1 MVVDKNALFS
11 VGFAQPSVAKLEI
24 DMKKGIAAIRVI
36 DGSAI
41 RNQPKVRVWPAAK
54 LDGILNVARN
64 KSIVLKSF
72 GPPMV
77 PIITDFTPA
86 QAELLKNSLRRI
98 SEGTVRILPKVTLP
112 TLCLQPALA
121 RNIEDHVFL
130 RISDGVLIIA
140 RQVGID
146 HREDAQIEILRERD
160 IGLLGG

>member
-1 MVVDKNALFS
+1 
-11 VGFAQPSVAKLEI
+11 
-24 DMKKGIAAIRVI
+24 
-36 DGSAI
+36 
-41 RNQPKVRVWPAAK
+41 
-54 LDGILNVARN
+54 
-64 KSIVLKSF
+64 
-72 GPPMV
+72 
-77 PIITDFTPA
+77 
-86 QAELLKNSLRRI
+86 LLKNSLSRI